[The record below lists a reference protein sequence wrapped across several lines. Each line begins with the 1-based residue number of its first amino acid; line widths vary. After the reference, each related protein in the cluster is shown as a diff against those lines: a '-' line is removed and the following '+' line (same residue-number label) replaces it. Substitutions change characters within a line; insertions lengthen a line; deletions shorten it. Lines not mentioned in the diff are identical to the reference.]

1 MSVLFSPIGTA
12 DPATQLGDGPMMH
25 MVRHMKPNAVVLFL
39 SPDMVRHE
47 QADGRY
53 TKAIEYVAHVAEF
66 AKPSIELI
74 FSEYEE
80 VHRFDPYIEEM
91 EKPLNRLVAEYPG
104 EDVLVN
110 VTSGTPAMQQAL
122 VALGS
127 FGRLPLRML
136 QVSTPRKGANKKTDR
151 EDPENYDLDLMLEL
165 SEMTETELNYESRI
179 IEVKSPNFFSR
190 VQRENIAALV
200 EHFEYGAAYELA
212 MQTDLISKEVKE
224 MILAAAERL
233 NLNGQRSARIF
244 GGTTLAWKAD
254 DQLSEYIASME
265 VRLEQGH
272 WADFLRAMTPAFTE
286 IMKVV
291 LRQSGLS
298 EEQYMTKMPGK
309 RGKLTFKLDP
319 QKINNDPKLQ
329 KTVGEPINKPKYPTN
344 YLYASLVEEYC
355 EDKEVRN
362 RVAALREMEDEC
374 RNMLAHE
381 MKRAD
386 KEKLE
391 KTGGM
396 TLDDVLEAFMFLHDW
411 ITSKKMKHGLYERIS
426 AKIIESM

>member
-25 MVRHMKPNAVVLFL
+25 IVRHMRPNAVMLFL
-39 SPDMVRHE
+39 SPKMAQYE
-47 QADGRY
+47 QSDGRY
-53 TKAIEYVAHVAEF
+53 TKAIEYVARAAGF
-66 AKPSIELI
+66 AQPSVECML
-74 FSEYEE
+74 SEHDE

-91 EKPLNRLVAEYPG
+91 EKPLNRLLAEYPG

-127 FGRLPLRML
+127 FGRLPLQML
-136 QVSTPRKGANKKTDR
+136 QVSTPRKDANRRYDR
-151 EDPENYDLDLMLEL
+151 EDPENYDLGLMLEL
-165 SEMTETELNYESRI
+165 SEMAEAERGYESRI

-190 VQRENIAALV
+190 VQRENIASLV

-212 MQTDLISKEVKE
+212 MQTDLISNEVKE
-224 MILAAAERL
+224 MILATAERL
-233 NLNGQRSARIF
+233 NLNGQRSARVF

-254 DQLSEYIASME
+254 DQLSEYLASME
-265 VRLEQGH
+265 VRLMQGH

-291 LRQSGLS
+291 LRQSGLL
-298 EEQYMTKMPGK
+298 EEKYMTKMRGK
-309 RGKLTFKLDP
+309 RGKPTFKLDP
-319 QKINNDPKLQ
+319 RKINGDPRLQ
-329 KTVGEPINKPKYPTN
+329 KAVGGSIDKPKYPTN
-344 YLYASLVEEYC
+344 YLYSSLVEEYC
-355 EDKEVRN
+355 EDREVCN

-386 KEKLE
+386 KERLE
-391 KTGGM
+391 KAGGM
-396 TLDDVLEAFMFLHDW
+396 TLDDVLEAFIFLHDW
-411 ITSKKMKHGLYERIS
+411 ITPKKMERGLYKRIS
-426 AKIIESM
+426 TKIVESM